1 MNRETESALI
11 GKWRI
16 EMELWDTDYLDIVE
30 RAYIRF
36 DRKGGGEFVFGVV
49 SGMTQEQ
56 GRGHSSLKSSGT
68 SPNFFSTTAS
78 ENSPTFGSPARLN
91 ATAPA
96 LAGSRDI
103 PSALLIAVP
112 SL

>member
-1 MNRETESALI
+1 MKHLIFGERHEPGNRECPD
-11 GKWRI
+11 RQVV

-36 DRKGGGEFVFGVV
+36 DRQGGGEFVFGVV

-78 ENSPTFGSPARLN
+78 ECFP
-91 ATAPA
+91 
-96 LAGSRDI
+96 
-103 PSALLIAVP
+103 
-112 SL
+112 